1 MWRILSLFCYLS
13 VATCFQMTPY
23 ESYLDRIKRQAIR
36 NRQEM
41 GNNTTIFRN
50 NTTPIVLI
58 DPQSLF
64 GKPKTTEPWNFE
76 SEIRTNFSQIGGYH
90 EIKDEL
96 RQVKDLLLS
105 RDLYEGYNIRTP
117 KGMLL
122 EGPPGNGKT
131 LLARCFA
138 GECGFNFVS
147 VSGAEFNEKYV
158 GVGAQ
163 RVRELFNYATKNQP
177 CIIFIDELDSI
188 GAKRSMSDE
197 GSSTERFQTLNQ
209 LLVLMDGFDREK
221 MKHVFIIGATNRKDI
236 LDPALLRSGR
246 FDKIVYVPHPDEQ
259 TRQEIINLHRIK
271 KPIKV
276 RTEEITSSTEGL
288 SGADIENVLNEVSLW
303 ALRNNQ
309 TVDTVSMVDK
319 IRDKIILG
327 TTSVVSPLS
336 YALQERVAVH
346 ECGHLLMGYFSTLH
360 ESPSKITI
368 ESCGHSSLGYTY
380 FVPNRKGLYSK
391 TYLREKIMIFLAGK
405 IAEEILY
412 GDETSTGALDDSM
425 RATTLAKEMVLDHGM
440 VSRPIHSLMSEQIKL
455 LADKQIQ
462 KLLEEC
468 TTDVRILLSRNK
480 SMLLW
485 LANTLIRKKTLDKEQ
500 IEESL
505 RIARMLYPTNDLES
519 TSS

>member
-1 MWRILSLFCYLS
+1 
-13 VATCFQMTPY
+13 MTPY

-163 RVRELFNYATKNQP
+163 RVRELF
-177 CIIFIDELDSI
+177 
-188 GAKRSMSDE
+188 
-197 GSSTERFQTLNQ
+197 
-209 LLVLMDGFDREK
+209 
-221 MKHVFIIGATNRKDI
+221 
-236 LDPALLRSGR
+236 
-246 FDKIVYVPHPDEQ
+246 
-259 TRQEIINLHRIK
+259 
-271 KPIKV
+271 
-276 RTEEITSSTEGL
+276 
-288 SGADIENVLNEVSLW
+288 
-303 ALRNNQ
+303 
-309 TVDTVSMVDK
+309 
-319 IRDKIILG
+319 
-327 TTSVVSPLS
+327 
-336 YALQERVAVH
+336 
-346 ECGHLLMGYFSTLH
+346 
-360 ESPSKITI
+360 
-368 ESCGHSSLGYTY
+368 
-380 FVPNRKGLYSK
+380 
-391 TYLREKIMIFLAGK
+391 
-405 IAEEILY
+405 
-412 GDETSTGALDDSM
+412 
-425 RATTLAKEMVLDHGM
+425 
-440 VSRPIHSLMSEQIKL
+440 
-455 LADKQIQ
+455 
-462 KLLEEC
+462 
-468 TTDVRILLSRNK
+468 
-480 SMLLW
+480 
-485 LANTLIRKKTLDKEQ
+485 
-500 IEESL
+500 
-505 RIARMLYPTNDLES
+505 
-519 TSS
+519 